1 MKQVQL
7 SGLVGSQDII
17 ANMAKFDPGVIARFD
32 FDFAAQEVVRGMGV
46 PESFVRND
54 KEKMEALQEMQ
65 ERMMMA
71 QPPAGEG

>member
-1 MKQVQL
+1 M
-7 SGLVGSQDII
+7 
-17 ANMAKFDPGVIARFD
+17 D

-46 PESFVRND
+46 PESFIRND

-65 ERMMMA
+65 ERMMA